1 MIYDPKTGNGLDLKN
16 AYFNNKAFQA
26 AANGQ
31 FQLTDTEENKNANWR
46 FILPDD
52 IALEICTSQFPKLL
66 NLSAIPKPTAG
77 KDLQFDIDIS
87 ANKADF
93 VDMSENIFFSFGNF
107 EGLGNVSTDKIS
119 LSFSSSA
126 LNYAIGRYQVFQ
138 ANEPTTI
145 RIYAQVRV

>member
-1 MIYDPKTGNGLDLKN
+1 MYAPKTGNRLDLKN

-46 FILPDD
+46 FTLPDG

-66 NLSAIPKPTAG
+66 NLSAIPKPIVG

-87 ANKADF
+87 ANKANF

-126 LNYAIGRYQVFQ
+126 LNYAMEDTKFFKQTSLQV
-138 ANEPTTI
+138 
-145 RIYAQVRV
+145 YAQVRV

>member
-1 MIYDPKTGNGLDLKN
+1 LIYDPKTGNGIDLKN

-26 AANGQ
+26 ATNGQ

-46 FILPDD
+46 FTLPDG

-66 NLSAIPKPTAG
+66 NLSAIPKPTAAG

-93 VDMSENIFFSFGNF
+93 VDVLDNKFFSLGNL
-107 EGLGNVSTDKIS
+107 ERLGNVSTDKM
-119 LSFSSSA
+119 
-126 LNYAIGRYQVFQ
+126 
-138 ANEPTTI
+138 
-145 RIYAQVRV
+145 